1 MSNDKH
7 RCGYVGI
14 LGRPN
19 AGKST
24 WLNQVLGQ
32 KISITSSRPQTT
44 RNRVAGI
51 YNSEGV
57 QAILVDT
64 PGHHKA
70 WTGLNQALVNAAES
84 ALADVDVVLFLVDL
98 VPAVEAA
105 KAEKLVLSKGERVLL
120 ELIEQSGKP
129 CVLGLN
135 KIDVVHPDWMLPV
148 VEAWQAEAEFAAVM
162 PISALDGRGA
172 QALLDELVGLLP
184 EHPPL
189 FPSDQVSESTE
200 KFVVAEIVRE
210 KLFRHL
216 RKEIPYSTAVE
227 VETFDESQREGGKP
241 IVRIR
246 ARILVERDS
255 QKGIVIGKKGANLKK
270 VGTQARED
278 IQKLLGCK
286 VHLELFVKVV
296 SDWSNNPR
304 IRRDLGLE

>member
-1 MSNDKH
+1 M
-7 RCGYVGI
+7 
-14 LGRPN
+14 
-19 AGKST
+19 
-24 WLNQVLGQ
+24 
-32 KISITSSRPQTT
+32 
-44 RNRVAGI
+44 
-51 YNSEGV
+51 
-57 QAILVDT
+57 
-64 PGHHKA
+64 
-70 WTGLNQALVNAAES
+70 
-84 ALADVDVVLFLVDL
+84 
-98 VPAVEAA
+98 
-105 KAEKLVLSKGERVLL
+105 
-120 ELIEQSGKP
+120 
-129 CVLGLN
+129 
-135 KIDVVHPDWMLPV
+135 
-148 VEAWQAEAEFAAVM
+148 
-162 PISALDGRGA
+162 
-172 QALLDELVGLLP
+172 GLLP